1 MITKNGDTYTFNVN
15 SLNGELFC
23 VDNVYTLNFQDQ
35 KISFTNIKLLHVF
48 VNVLTDIVETIDSV
62 EHKKYGE

>member
-1 MITKNGDTYTFNVN
+1 MITKNGDNYTFNVN
-15 SLNGELFC
+15 SLNGELSC
-23 VDNVYTLNFQDQ
+23 ADNIYTLNFQDQ
-35 KISFTNIKLLHVF
+35 KISFANIKLLHVF